1 MAYSEIVNKVD
12 DFKTD
17 NFGLGLEYSY
27 VIWNSLFQMKE
38 RTFLALIAPHK
49 TSQQWTDARDPFN
62 QSTGP
67 NTWLKAFPH
76 AAGKMQS
83 PVDIKTSL
91 VVQDPQL
98 LQRPLSWTYIPKN
111 CKSLL
116 NTGEG
121 WKVIVEG
128 QDSCLTGGPLE
139 HSYQLVQFHCHWGKC
154 CSSGSEHT
162 VDGKG
167 YAGEVGKHNEEL
179 MKITDLLHDI
189 ANKGNECTLPR
200 VVDPS
205 AFIPEVHDYWT
216 YEGSLTTPPCHES
229 VTWIIFKKPIEV
241 SEEQLEKC
249 RNLFSSTIKAIVN
262 GEPVPG
268 KVTQNVRPTQ
278 PLNDRT
284 IREAPY

>member
-1 MAYSEIVNKVD
+1 MS
-12 DFKTD
+12 FSSPLTLTS
-17 NFGLGLEYSY
+17 G
-27 VIWNSLFQMKE
+27 E
-38 RTFLALIAPHK
+38 RRK
-49 TSQQWTDARDPFN
+49 Q
-62 QSTGP
+62 GP

-98 LQRPLSWTYIPKN
+98 LQRSLSWTYVPKN

-154 CSSGSEHT
+154 CNSGSEHT

-167 YAGEVGKHNEEL
+167 YAGELHLVHWNVDLYNSVEEALASPKGVAVIGIFFQVGKHNEEL
-179 MKITDLLHDI
+179 MKITDVLHDI

-200 VVDPS
+200 VVDPA

-229 VTWIIFKKPIEV
+229 VTWVIFKKPIEV

-249 RNLFSSTIKAIVN
+249 RSLFSSTIKAIVN